1 MSSYWRDTRR
11 PRYSLVFALP
21 LLALYE
27 ALAAALGGEGAVV
40 VRNGADVLLKSVFGA
55 LGGHRGV
62 LAFGVVLLAG
72 GAWLVIRDA
81 RQHGMPRVAPFAG
94 MAVEAVAYAAVLG
107 TVAGTL
113 TSALLGAGRL
123 ATGGAAA
130 FDLPTQLMLSLGAG
144 LYEELLFRVLIVSA
158 LLVLA
163 RRGFGWGNGGAGA
176 FAVLGSAII
185 FSTFHYIGPYGDR
198 LALASFT
205 YRAVAG
211 VLLSGL
217 YVARGFGIAAWTHA
231 LYDVG
236 LAVAGGWG

>member
-1 MSSYWRDTRR
+1 MSPYWQETRR

-27 ALAAALGGEGAVV
+27 ALAAALGGEGTVV

-62 LAFGVVLLAG
+62 LAFGVLLLAG
-72 GAWLVIRDA
+72 GAWLVVRDA
-81 RQHGMPRVAPFAG
+81 RRHGWPRPAPFVG
-94 MAVEAVAYAAVLG
+94 MAVESVVYAALLGTAASTLTAAVLG
-107 TVAGTL
+107 AG
-113 TSALLGAGRL
+113 GL
-123 ATGGAAA
+123 AAGGAAA

-144 LYEELLFRVLIVSA
+144 LYEELLFRVLVVSA
-158 LLVLA
+158 LLALA
-163 RRGFGWGNGGAGA
+163 RRGFGWSAGWSGA
-176 FAVLGSAII
+176 FAGTLSALV
-185 FSTFHYIGPYGDR
+185 FSAFHYVGPYGDR
-198 LALASFT
+198 LVLASFT

-211 VLLSGL
+211 LLLSGL

-236 LAVAGGWG
+236 LAVTGGWG

>member
-1 MSSYWRDTRR
+1 VSSYWQETRH

-27 ALAAALGGEGAVV
+27 ALAAALGGEGAFV
-40 VRNGADVLLKSVFGA
+40 VRNGADVLLKSLFGA

-62 LAFGVVLLAG
+62 LAFGVLLLAG
-72 GAWLVIRDA
+72 GTWLVIRDA
-81 RQHGMPRVAPFAG
+81 RRHGVPRLAPFAG
-94 MAVEAVAYAAVLG
+94 MAAESLGYAAVLG

-113 TSALLGAGRL
+113 TSAVLGGGRL
-123 ATGGAAA
+123 AAGGAPA

-144 LYEELLFRVLIVSA
+144 IYEELLFRVLLVTA
-158 LLVLA
+158 LLLLA
-163 RRGFGWGNGGAGA
+163 RRGFGWGNLWAGG
-176 FAVLGSAII
+176 FAVALSALI
-185 FSTFHYIGPYGDR
+185 FSAFHYVGPYGDR
-198 LALASFT
+198 LVLASFT

-211 VLLSGL
+211 LLLSGL

-236 LAVAGGWG
+236 LAVLGGWG

>member
-1 MSSYWRDTRR
+1 MSPYWQETRR
-11 PRYSLVFALP
+11 PRYSLVFVLP
-21 LLALYE
+21 LLALHE
-27 ALAAALGGEGAVV
+27 ALAAALGGEGTIV
-40 VRNGADVLLKSVFGA
+40 VRNGADVLLKSLFGA

-62 LAFGVVLLAG
+62 LAFGALLLAG

-81 RQHGMPRVAPFAG
+81 RRHGPPRLAPFAG
-94 MAVEAVAYAAVLG
+94 MMVESVVYAMVLG

-123 ATGGAAA
+123 AVGGAAA
-130 FDLPTQLMLSLGAG
+130 FDLPTQLLLSLGAG
-144 LYEELLFRVLIVSA
+144 LYEELLFRVLLVSA

-163 RRGFGWGNGGAGA
+163 RRGFGWRSFWAGA
-176 FAVLGSAII
+176 FAVTLSALV
-185 FSTFHYIGPYGDR
+185 FSAFHYVGPYGDR

-211 VLLSGL
+211 LLLSGL

-236 LAVAGGWG
+236 LAVVGGWG